1 MGVPQRWMVY
11 KGKSQTK
18 MDVFGVTHGFPKGRD
33 VPLKTLGDP
42 PELRLFVDQLLEA
55 DMPQ

>member
-1 MGVPQRWMVY
+1 MVY